1 MKNNSLSRR
10 RFLAQCA
17 LYSATGAA
25 GSLASLGALSL
36 PAAAL
41 AATPRPSQYRAMVCI
56 YLTGGNDL
64 NMMIPLDDYDNYQRI
79 RSGLAIKREDLLPIS
94 AGSGSTSRSYGLHPS
109 FTGAHELYQ
118 ANKLAFVANTG
129 ALNVPTTVA
138 KYTNR
143 SVPLPPK
150 LFAHNTQKEFVRAGL
165 PFDGRRITGWAG
177 RIADM
182 FMASSGSLATPLNLS
197 LTGDNI
203 WQRGRSTTA
212 YGLSGASIPKLQGYN
227 SNNSGVGGD
236 ERGTALRA
244 INELDT
250 DHLFTREYGRIVQS
264 SLDLSDTLRNGI
276 TQPKIQ
282 LQTKFPNTRFAASLR
297 NVANVINAREGMQ
310 MPQQIFYVNSGGWD
324 HHKDLL
330 GRHSRN
336 LKQLG
341 DALLAFDKALEEMGL
356 QDQVVTFTN
365 HDFGRTLTSNGS
377 GSDHAWGGHQLI
389 MGGKGLNSSNVKG
402 GDVYGDH
409 PEFAP
414 SDPQFWNFR
423 NRGVLVPSTST
434 DQLSATIAKW
444 FGDFSDN
451 ELLELFPSLSN
462 FNDTTL
468 GFMS

>member
-1 MKNNSLSRR
+1 MKNSLLSRR

-36 PAAAL
+36 PAAAM

-64 NMMIPLDDYDNYQRI
+64 NMLVPLDDYDNYREL
-79 RSGLAIKREDLLPIS
+79 RSNLALNRADLLPIN
-94 AGSGSTSRSYGLHPS
+94 AGSGSGSRSFGLHPR
-109 FTGAHELYQ
+109 FAGAHELYQ
-118 ANKLAFVANTG
+118 AKKLAFVANTG
-129 ALNVPTTVA
+129 ALNTPTTA
-138 KYTNR
+138 ADFTNN

-182 FMASSGSLATPLNLS
+182 YMAENQGVSSPLNLS
-197 LTGDNI
+197 LHGDNI
-203 WQRGRSTTA
+203 WQRGSSTTS
-212 YGLSGASIPKLQGYN
+212 YGLSGSSIPNLQGYKN
-227 SNNSGVGGD
+227 SNSGPGGD
-236 ERGTALRA
+236 ERGAAMRA
-244 INELDT
+244 INELES
-250 DHLFTREYGRIVQS
+250 DHLLTREYGRIVQS

-276 TQPKIQ
+276 SQPKVE
-282 LQTKFPNTRFAASLR
+282 LKTRFPSTKFAANLR
-297 NVANVINAREGMQ
+297 NIANVINARESMQ
-310 MPQQIFYVNSGGWD
+310 MPQQVFYVNSGGWD
-324 HHKDLL
+324 HHRDLL
-330 GRHSRN
+330 ANHGGN
-336 LKQLG
+336 LEALG
-341 DALLAFDKALEEMGL
+341 DALVAFDKALEEMGL

-377 GSDHAWGGHQLI
+377 GSDHAWGGHQLV
-389 MGGKGLNSSNVKG
+389 MGGKGLSNSNVKG
-402 GDVYGDH
+402 GNVYGIH
-409 PEFAP
+409 PEFTP
-414 SDPQFWNFR
+414 SDPQFLNFR

-444 FGDFSDN
+444 FGDFSDS
-451 ELLELFPSLSN
+451 ELLEIFPSLAN
-462 FNDTTL
+462 FNDMDI